1 MSQCFSKSKFILAF
15 VVGQNTVTFLIVYN
29 NRVLDISTI
38 LLIPSTIDQEIHAFS
53 YSLIFS
59 ESESESSIVKSLQWS
74 AHKNFEYVR
83 CLSHTGITQL

>member
-83 CLSHTGITQL
+83 CLSHTGITHL